1 MIELEFLGTGTST
14 GIPVI
19 GCDCAVCRSDDP
31 RDRRLRCSVLVRAQG
46 RTILV
51 DTAPDLREQM
61 LRAGTQRIDAILYT
75 HTHADH
81 TAGIDELRRFNAMQE
96 QRIPAWAPANAAE
109 DLQRR
114 FDYVFRHD
122 FPFFGGK
129 PDLDLHIL
137 NGATPIDV
145 LGVAVQPIPILHGR
159 LPIVGYRVG
168 DVAYITDVKTIP
180 DESWSLLEG
189 LDTLVLTALRREPHV
204 AHMALDEALAVVE
217 RLQPRR
223 ACLTHLSHD
232 MGRHAEASEDL
243 PNHVVIATDG
253 MVVTASVGSLLHG

>member
-1 MIELEFLGTGTST
+1 VIELEFLGTGTST

-19 GCDCAVCRSDDP
+19 GCDCHVCRSDDP
-31 RDRRLRCSVLVRAQG
+31 RDRRLRCSVLVRVDG
-46 RTILV
+46 RTILI
-51 DTAPDLREQM
+51 DTSPDLREQM
-61 LRAGTQRIDAILYT
+61 LRSGTQRIDAILYT

-81 TAGIDELRRFNAMQE
+81 TAGIDELRRFNALQE

-114 FDYVFRHD
+114 FDYAFRHD

-129 PDLDLHIL
+129 PDLDLHVL
-137 NGATPIDV
+137 DGGAPINV
-145 LGVAVQPIPILHGR
+145 LGVPVQPIPILHGR

-168 DVAYITDVKTIP
+168 DVAYITDVKKIP
-180 DESWSLLEG
+180 DASWPLLEG
-189 LDTLVLTALRREPHV
+189 LDTLVLTALRKDPHV

-232 MGRHAEASEDL
+232 MGRHADASEAL
-243 PNHVVIATDG
+243 PDHVVIATDG
-253 MVVTASVGSLLHG
+253 MVVTAGVESLLRG